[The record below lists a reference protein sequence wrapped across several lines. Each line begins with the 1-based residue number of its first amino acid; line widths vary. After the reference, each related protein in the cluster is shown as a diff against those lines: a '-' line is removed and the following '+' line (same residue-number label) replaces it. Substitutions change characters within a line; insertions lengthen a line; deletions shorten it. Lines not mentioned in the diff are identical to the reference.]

1 MSAKLSTH
9 VLDTKDGKP
18 ASGVTIE
25 LFKVTNESD
34 QLIVSTTTNSDGRT
48 DHPLL
53 TGDQFQTGDY
63 KLVFHVGKYFYDKEE
78 DAPFLSEVPVQFRIN
93 DPNGSY
99 HVPLLASPWS
109 YSVYRGS

>member
-9 VLDTKDGKP
+9 VLNTKDGIP
-18 ASGVTIE
+18 ASGVKIE
-25 LFKVTNESD
+25 LFHVTSEGE
-34 QLIVSTTTNSDGRT
+34 QLIISTTTNSDGRT

-53 TGDQFQTGDY
+53 TGDQFKTGDY
-63 KLVFHVGKYFYDKEE
+63 KLVFHIGEYFHEHAE